1 MRGLAVDGE
10 PLQVLMGYVVQGAAR
25 SYVGAPRFHPHE
37 AIFDKIGAAN
47 AVFRGDFVERREQID
62 GTEFRA
68 VDRSGGA
75 GFESDFDFFRF
86 VRRFFRR
93 NNPLPH
99 RFAWRVGG
107 IFELAAFVTEMPDVA
122 VAAVDVFLAL
132 LDRDVVL
139 LRVGNGV
146 FPGIDVPFAPG
157 SNDLDTG
164 RNGFVSQFKTD
175 LIIALTRAA
184 VRETIGTER
193 PSNFRLALGD
203 DGPRH
208 GSAEEIGVFVNR
220 SGAERRPD
228 VVPHKFLSE
237 IFRSEERRVGKE
249 CRSRWSPY
257 H

>member
-10 PLQVLMGYVVQGAAR
+10 PLQFLMGFDQQGAAG
-25 SYVGAPRFHPHE
+25 SFVGAPRFHPDE

-139 LRVGNGV
+139 LRIGNGV
-146 FPGIDVPFAPG
+146 FAGIDVPFAPG

-203 DGPRH
+203 DRPRH

-228 VVPHKFLSE
+228 VVPHKFFSE
-237 IFRSEERRVGKE
+237 IFYMRG
-249 CRSRWSPY
+249 
-257 H
+257 